1 MMCIAVVCRP
11 VIRSRPKTALFD
23 GFRVLFAAACC
34 SLIFSSSAEAGSID
48 DYQTKIKPLF
58 KTRCFSCH
66 GALKQEGG
74 LRLDTAELM
83 IDGGVVTRGDV
94 SDSVLIDRV
103 SETTVED
110 RMPPE
115 HEGEA
120 LSKAEIE
127 LLAAW
132 IAAGAPAPED
142 EQPETDPEDHW
153 SFQPIVRPLVPAVEN
168 ASWIRN
174 PIDSFI
180 ATAHQQNGLTPQ
192 PEAPRA
198 ILVRRLYLDL
208 IGIPPTSEE
217 IAAAE
222 QDTASDWYEQIVQRL
237 LDDPRHG
244 ERWARHWM
252 DIWRY
257 SDWWGLNAQ
266 LRNSQR
272 HLWHWRDWIVD
283 SLNADRGYDEMVRQM
298 LAGDELHPNDMDALV
313 ATGYLARNFFLF
325 NRNQWMDETVE
336 HVGKAFL
343 GLTFDC
349 AKCHDHKFDPIQ
361 HADFYKMRAFFEPY
375 QVRMDMVPGEVN
387 LTRDGI
393 PRAFDALLDTP
404 TYRLI
409 RGEEG
414 NPDKSKV
421 IEPGIPD
428 FLDFGTAADNPL
440 EIRPI
445 ELPAEAWQ
453 PQRRS
458 WVFENHLAAAKAKQK
473 SAESKLKQAEKAK
486 QKAKQKAGED
496 NAAAEYVL
504 QLARMDVD
512 IAQAECESV
521 SLRYKAM
528 QTQWA
533 ESPDEAAVAETK
545 AAAIR
550 AERQVSLLQAK
561 RSLLDVDKR
570 LAAAAEDKREAI
582 EKEKS
587 KAQDKVDKA
596 EQTLAAA
603 ILPNDSFTPLIGA
616 QWSATRFLST
626 GRDDPAIAFPPKS
639 SGRRSALAR
648 WITDRNHPLTAR
660 VAANHLWTRHLG
672 QPLVATVF
680 DLGRNGAKPS
690 NAALLDWLAVEL
702 IDSGYS
708 MKHLHRLIVNSAVYR
723 MSSSNAGAE
732 SNLAID
738 PDNHLWWRR
747 VPIRL
752 ESQVVR
758 DAVLSLAGTLD
769 PTMGGPPVPPAK
781 QPDSKRRSLYFFHSN
796 NERDL
801 FLTMFDEARVTDC
814 YRREPSIVPQQALA
828 LTNSKLVLTAAGQ
841 IAQRLS
847 VEGEDTREFV
857 VRSFKTLLS
866 IDADDAEIAA
876 SLKALSVWEGQADS
890 SEERARAHFIW
901 VLVNHNDFV
910 TVR

>member
-1 MMCIAVVCRP
+1 MMRVANCSRLLQPLCIKPTVMLDRVRLWLAV
-11 VIRSRPKTALFD
+11 
-23 GFRVLFAAACC
+23 ACG
-34 SLIFSSSAEAGSID
+34 SLLCTMVADAGSLD

-74 LRLDTAELM
+74 LRLDTVELM
-83 IDGGVVTRGDV
+83 IDGGVVTPGETT
-94 SDSVLIDRV
+94 DSVLIDRV
-103 SETTVED
+103 SETSVDD

-115 HEGEA
+115 HEGEP

-127 LLAAW
+127 LLSAW
-132 IAAGAPAPED
+132 IAGGAPAPED
-142 EQPETDPEDHW
+142 EQPEIDPDDHW
-153 SFQPIVRPLVPAVEN
+153 SFQPIERPVVPTVKK
-168 ASWIRN
+168 ASWVRN

-180 ATAHQQNGLTPQ
+180 SKAHEENGLTPQ
-192 PEAPRA
+192 PDAPRA

-208 IGIPPTSEE
+208 IGIPPSSDE

-222 QDTASDWYEQIVQRL
+222 TDKASDWYEKIVERL
-237 LDDPRHG
+237 LEDPRHG

-272 HLWHWRDWIVD
+272 HLWHWRDWIVA
-283 SLNADRGYDEMVRQM
+283 SLNEDRGYDEMVRLM
-298 LAGDELHPNDMDALV
+298 LAGDELRPNDADALV

-349 AKCHDHKFDPIQ
+349 AKCHDHKFDPIE
-361 HADFYKMRAFFEPY
+361 HTDFYKMRAFFEPY
-375 QVRMDMVPGEVN
+375 QVRMDMLPGEAN
-387 LTRDGI
+387 LIKDGL
-393 PRAFDALLDTP
+393 PRAFDALLDAP

-421 IEPGIPD
+421 IQPGVPE
-428 FLDFGTAADNPL
+428 FLDFEPAGENPL
-440 EIRPI
+440 DIQPI
-445 ELPAEAWQ
+445 PLPAEAWQ
-453 PQRRS
+453 PERRD
-458 WVFENHLAAAKAKQK
+458 WVLKNHLAAATAKQK
-473 SAESKLKQAEKAK
+473 SVQTKRKQAEAAK
-486 QKAKQKAGED
+486 EKAGEGD
-496 NAAAEYVL
+496 TAAEFVL
-504 QLARMDVD
+504 KLARVDVE
-512 IAQAECESV
+512 IANAEHESV
-521 SLRYKAM
+521 SLRYEAMKAE
-528 QTQWA
+528 WD
-533 ESPDEAAVAETK
+533 ESTSEEVAVAAK

-550 AERQVSLLQAK
+550 AERKVSLLQAK
-561 RSLLDVDKR
+561 RSLIDVEKR
-570 LAAAAEDKREAI
+570 LGEATEDKREAI
-582 EKEKS
+582 EKEQA
-587 KAQDKVDKA
+587 KAQGKLDKA
-596 EQTLAAA
+596 EQALAAK
-603 ILPNDSFTPLIGA
+603 ILPDDSFTPLIGA

-626 GRDDPAIAFPPKS
+626 GKDDPAVEFPPQS
-639 SGRRSALAR
+639 TGRRTALAR

-660 VAANHLWTRHLG
+660 VAVNHLWTRHLG

-680 DLGRNGAKPS
+680 DMGRNGATPS
-690 NAALLDWLAVEL
+690 NAALLDWLAAEL

-758 DAVLSLAGTLD
+758 DAVLSLAGALD
-769 PTMGGPPVPPAK
+769 PTMGGPPVPAAK
-781 QPDSKRRSLYFFHSN
+781 QPESKRRSLYFFHSN
-796 NERDL
+796 NQRDL
-801 FLTMFDEARVTDC
+801 FLTMFDEALVTDC
-814 YRREPSIVPQQALA
+814 YRREQSIVPQQALA
-828 LTNSKLVLTAAGQ
+828 LTNSKLVLTSAGQ
-841 IAQRLS
+841 IADRLS
-847 VEGEDTREFV
+847 VDGEDARDFV
-857 VRSFKTLLS
+857 VQSFKTLLG

-876 SLKALSVWEGQADS
+876 SLKALSVWEGQADGS
-890 SEERARAHFIW
+890 VQRARGHFIW